1 MPFVHLSYKV
11 LTKTL
16 VTQKYLDQE
25 LPRLAFNRE
34 KERDDLLKPQIL
46 TKHIWPI
53 QNSFHSFL
61 FPFSLT
67 DSQFPLSSLHVGT
80 ERENQNIPLGCPTSA
95 KKERGQGWSP
105 IFYSNRERKVE
116 RIFWFTS
123 ISVEAEGNRVREE
136 GKSEEALCSW
146 CDSTLRSWGRK
157 EHSISIILAMNR
169 EWKKGGNC

>member
-46 TKHIWPI
+46 TKHIWPS

-67 DSQFPLSSLHVGT
+67 DSQFPLSSLHVGA
-80 ERENQNIPLGCPTSA
+80 EREKRVEKKKTSS
-95 KKERGQGWSP
+95 SP
-105 IFYSNRERKVE
+105 SYHQP
-116 RIFWFTS
+116 
-123 ISVEAEGNRVREE
+123 RV
-136 GKSEEALCSW
+136 KA
-146 CDSTLRSWGRK
+146 D
-157 EHSISIILAMNR
+157 LAMVIPQNLPISSSLNH
-169 EWKKGGNC
+169 EWERDKKAILGDEETEETWTEGEGSGQPAFFSACLNHGGIKKVSQLLARFVAEK